1 MFLFSLVEL
10 LELFFSS
17 SEVVLNDPDEKF
29 LEVPDL
35 PLSTLLKEPLLYPL
49 DEVDVDFESELDV
62 LDLLLLLLVLDLELL
77 ELFELLLKEL
87 LLKPLL
93 DLETFDLPPLDLKL
107 LELDLE
113 LDLNPELDLKLPEL
127 LGLAE
132 TVISPCVILSNT
144 EIASIRKLEV
154 RKTKVNSNVK
164 ISFLLFFFINF
175 TSKKR
180 LYLYIIVKIIISQ
193 NSFKGK

>member
-1 MFLFSLVEL
+1 MFSLVEL

-93 DLETFDLPPLDLKL
+93 DLDTFDLPPLDLKL

-113 LDLNPELDLKLPEL
+113 LDLKPELDLKLPEL

>member
-87 LLKPLL
+87 LLKLLL

-113 LDLNPELDLKLPEL
+113 LDLKPELDLKLPEL

>member
-1 MFLFSLVEL
+1 
-10 LELFFSS
+10 
-17 SEVVLNDPDEKF
+17 
-29 LEVPDL
+29 
-35 PLSTLLKEPLLYPL
+35 
-49 DEVDVDFESELDV
+49 DFESELDV

-87 LLKPLL
+87 LLKLLL

-113 LDLNPELDLKLPEL
+113 LDLKPELDLKLPEL

-164 ISFLLFFFINF
+164 ISFLLFFFYKFHLQEKDCI
-175 TSKKR
+175 
-180 LYLYIIVKIIISQ
+180 YIL
-193 NSFKGK
+193 

>member
-1 MFLFSLVEL
+1 MFSLVEL

-113 LDLNPELDLKLPEL
+113 LDLKPELDLKLPEL